1 MGQLIEF
8 PVVTA
13 AYPSVVAKLERPE
26 CVLLA
31 ANRWWVTD
39 HLRGSDPLP
48 RLCRS
53 MQTVGAHDAAFSID
67 QLMSVVARAV
77 RRPITIHCPLCS
89 TVSEDEKHLL
99 HAASL
104 AQAGPGDTAERALR
118 TTLLS
123 AQGAEFALGTLEGLG
138 ALFAQ
143 AGLLFRRR
151 LAALRGPGQMDSIE
165 AWAPETVD

>member
-1 MGQLIEF
+1 M
-8 PVVTA
+8 
-13 AYPSVVAKLERPE
+13 
-26 CVLLA
+26 
-31 ANRWWVTD
+31 
-39 HLRGSDPLP
+39 
-48 RLCRS
+48 
-53 MQTVGAHDAAFSID
+53 
-67 QLMSVVARAV
+67 